1 MPILGDV
8 DPATIELSPEEKAIE
23 VELKKRMTRNAKLS
37 YLVSFSSKFSIVAR
51 HAAFVAFWLC
61 KFVFRSHPRYA
72 IKPLYFP
79 FSIKISAGMSLPLA
93 PMFLGHLY
101 VQLDILR
108 SDESQAGSCHI
119 VTSSVYRNILQQLLF
134 ERCGQYLAKCRL
146 LRFAKEKYQSCSKVI
161 TGFCGRFDSDFPLA
175 FRWFGLKPIDYSVV
189 ESFDEGVGF
198 SWKAYRH
205 LSIGYTCVDSI
216 IGSFVDT
223 VGTTT
228 PLAGFDDIG
237 ITYLAA
243 TNARWL
249 PYLADEGVRFV
260 HYPANRVKRQFGL
273 DQDIPN
279 DLSFLMESLT
289 SVRPFLRHTTFDF
302 WRQRFSAVTIPGS
315 LKEGLCM
322 DTGRS

>member
-119 VTSSVYRNILQQLLF
+119 VTSSVHSTILQQLLF
-134 ERCGQYLAKCRL
+134 ERCGQHLAKCKP
-146 LRFAKEKYQSCSKVI
+146 LRFAKEKYQSCPKVI
-161 TGFCGRFDSDFPLA
+161 TDFCGRFEFDFPLA
-175 FRWFGLKPIDYSVV
+175 FRWPGLKPINYSVI

-198 SWKAYRH
+198 SWRAYRH
-205 LSIGYTCVDSI
+205 LSTGYTCVDSAM
-216 IGSFVDT
+216 GSFIDT

-228 PLAGFDDIG
+228 PLAGFDEIG
-237 ITYLAA
+237 ITYLAT
-243 TNARWL
+243 TNTGWL
-249 PYLADEGVRFV
+249 PY
-260 HYPANRVKRQFGL
+260 
-273 DQDIPN
+273 
-279 DLSFLMESLT
+279 
-289 SVRPFLRHTTFDF
+289 
-302 WRQRFSAVTIPGS
+302 
-315 LKEGLCM
+315 
-322 DTGRS
+322 